1 MVGAVGDLQQV
12 YATVK
17 TELPDDMD
25 ALQTMIKEWY
35 FKPRIV
41 SPMKAILL
49 VQYIG
54 LFQGLLISLALS
66 QQELEAKKAALTQ
79 HVLEEPDISEL
90 ETQVATPEEI
100 AEALGLDSPTVP
112 WLVKSLLGPYWIFF

>member
-1 MVGAVGDLQQV
+1 
-12 YATVK
+12 
-17 TELPDDMD
+17 
-25 ALQTMIKEWY
+25 
-35 FKPRIV
+35 
-41 SPMKAILL
+41 MKAILL

-112 WLVKSLLGPYWIFF
+112 